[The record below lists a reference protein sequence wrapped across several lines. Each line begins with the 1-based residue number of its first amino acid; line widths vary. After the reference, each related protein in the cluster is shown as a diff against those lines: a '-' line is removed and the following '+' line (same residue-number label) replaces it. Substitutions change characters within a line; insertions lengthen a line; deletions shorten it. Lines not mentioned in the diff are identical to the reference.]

1 MKNNELSKVQN
12 LVIGGI
18 SSLSMISV
26 YVGGVHL
33 SRNMKSNHIPVL
45 IGGTIL
51 SYITPY
57 ITYPILKKVL
67 KKQNYKRNGSD

>member
-1 MKNNELSKVQN
+1 
-12 LVIGGI
+12 
-18 SSLSMISV
+18 
-26 YVGGVHL
+26 
-33 SRNMKSNHIPVL
+33 MKSNHIPVL

-51 SYITPY
+51 SYITPH

>member
-33 SRNMKSNHIPVL
+33 SRNINSNQIPVL
-45 IGGTIL
+45 IGGTVL
-51 SYITPY
+51 SYITPH
-57 ITYPILKKVL
+57 ITYPLLKKVL
-67 KKQNYKRNGSD
+67 KKQNHKRNGSD

>member
-33 SRNMKSNHIPVL
+33 SRNMKSNHISVL
-45 IGGTIL
+45 TIGTVL
-51 SYITPY
+51 SYITPH
-57 ITYPILKKVL
+57 ITYPLLKKVL
-67 KKQNYKRNGSD
+67 KKQNHKRNGSD